1 MNIEM
6 IECTTWTK
14 YLHDWMNLNEI
25 SSFWWLKIIQ
35 ILGLGL
41 FTKSTGNICFVQGP
55 KFVSDEEIERI
66 KAKIE
71 EDNRAI
77 AALESKKYGEK
88 REILITVLWHAGG
101 RHMTSF
107 VLKNIFTKI
116 FYLDSFV
123 PPRSTTI
130 TRYDSPSHT
139 INSELRSEVNKSQ
152 RDILERP
159 HDGAVLVLIIF
170 IKG

>member
-1 MNIEM
+1 MT
-6 IECTTWTK
+6 CWRATYDQLCFKK
-14 YLHDWMNLNEI
+14 YL
-25 SSFWWLKIIQ
+25 
-35 ILGLGL
+35 
-41 FTKSTGNICFVQGP
+41 
-55 KFVSDEEIERI
+55 
-66 KAKIE
+66 
-71 EDNRAI
+71 
-77 AALESKKYGEK
+77 
-88 REILITVLWHAGG
+88 
-101 RHMTSF
+101 
-107 VLKNIFTKI
+107 IF

>member
-41 FTKSTGNICFVQGP
+41 FTKSTGIVCFIQGP

-88 REILITVLWHAGG
+88 NEILITVLWHAGG
-101 RHMTSF
+101 RHLTSF
-107 VLKNIFTKI
+107 VFKI
-116 FYLDSFV
+116 FLQKSFIQI
-123 PPRSTTI
+123 PLCPRAPRQSLGTIVRVTPSTQNW
-130 TRYDSPSHT
+130 D
-139 INSELRSEVNKSQ
+139 LR
-152 RDILERP
+152 
-159 HDGAVLVLIIF
+159 
-170 IKG
+170 